1 MKRSMITASNGI
13 KILNNSILSGRTLS
27 ESEQN
32 SLTNLSWEGL
42 QVKKSSDVKRFT
54 RANKFYKSFNLI
66 KAPRSAARFV
76 LTFM

>member
-1 MKRSMITASNGI
+1 MKRSMITANTGI
-13 KILNNSILSGRTLS
+13 KSLNNSILSGRTLG

-32 SLTNLSWEGL
+32 SLTNLSLEGL

-54 RANKFYKSFNLI
+54 RANKFYKSLNLI
-66 KAPRSAARFV
+66 KAPRSAAHSV